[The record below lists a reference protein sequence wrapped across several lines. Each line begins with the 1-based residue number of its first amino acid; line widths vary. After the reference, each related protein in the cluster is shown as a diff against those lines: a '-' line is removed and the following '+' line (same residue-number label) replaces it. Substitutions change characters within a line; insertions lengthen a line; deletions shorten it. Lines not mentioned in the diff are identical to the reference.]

1 MLPEEELYPYSLP
14 VDRETV
20 IRSGA
25 LTTLPVRIHKYDD
38 LADAGAICLTGDW
51 GRIMKDGQDKKSNG
65 SPCVVGNWGSF
76 IWPESIPDRLGLLC
90 YLLDVGCFHDD
101 ACEEMSIAAAHAE
114 HLDLDAAMDVED
126 NRSLSNDSRSAKT
139 KDLVSMAILE
149 CVKVD
154 RVGALRMLEAYRKKW
169 LAIMETY
176 NTEEIDNLDDYFFS
190 RANNGGM
197 GAYYAMLEFSLG
209 IVVTDEEYELM
220 ATPIK
225 HVERCML
232 LTNDYWSWPRERE
245 QAKTQEAGKVFNT
258 IWFLMKQEHCSE
270 SEAKLKVADMVAAE
284 EARWVDAKQRMYQE
298 HPNLRTDL
306 VKFLENLHTA
316 LAGNDYWSSQC
327 YRHNDWAHVPQQPSE
342 NHPKVHELASLGKAV
357 MPAEPQGTGVSRTTE
372 TQVPNATAGSNVEF
386 ATDAASLL
394 SFLDQKP
401 LQHAEGE
408 ISSAA
413 SASASET
420 NTYGRSEM
428 SDAVRSTSV
437 SSASTSDASFPEQP
451 TACNANTTVISAPIE
466 YVQSLPSKGFRT
478 TLISCLNKWLEVP
491 QQEMECIQKV
501 INSLHDSSLIL
512 DDIEDGAKLRRGF
525 PATHVVYGTSQAI
538 NSATFLYVQAVE
550 AIYEL
555 ENKQMMGVLLARL
568 KQLFCGQ
575 SLDLYWT
582 FNRRCPTEAEYLD
595 MINQKTGALLSMVS
609 DLMVAASPSYR
620 ASSPSQQR
628 SAQRAFSDFSRL
640 SGLYYQVRD
649 DYMNIMSADYASK
662 KGYAEDLDEQKFS
675 YMLVYMAQKTP
686 EMMDQ
691 VEGMFKAMKN
701 GDADALET
709 KKFIVSLLH
718 KSGSL
723 DATRQL
729 LLDWQK
735 SIAKEIETLESL
747 FGAPNP
753 TLKLLME
760 SLRIDS

>member
-1 MLPEEELYPYSLP
+1 MLSEEELYPYSVP

-20 IRSGA
+20 VRSGA
-25 LTTLPVRIHKYDD
+25 LTTLPVRIYKHDD

-51 GRIMKDGQDKKSNG
+51 GRIMRDGQDKKSNG

-76 IWPESIPDRLGLLC
+76 IWPESIPDRMGLLC

-101 ACEEMSIAAAHAE
+101 ACEEMTIAAAHAE

-139 KDLVSMAILE
+139 KELVSMAILE

-209 IVVTDEEYELM
+209 IVVTDEEYEMM
-220 ATPIK
+220 AAPIK

-258 IWFLMKQEHCSE
+258 VWFLMKQERCSE
-270 SEAKLKVADMVAAE
+270 AEAKLKVADMVAAE
-284 EARWVDAKQRMYQE
+284 EARWVEAKRKIYQE
-298 HPNLRTDL
+298 HPDLRADL

-327 YRHNDWAHVPQQPSE
+327 YRHNDWTHVPEQPSE
-342 NHPKVHELASLGKAV
+342 NHPKVHELAAMGRAV
-357 MPAEPQGTGVSRTTE
+357 MPAECPGSGLS
-372 TQVPNATAGSNVEF
+372 NAPKSEELGGAAAESDLDFEAN
-386 ATDAASLL
+386 AASLL
-394 SFLDQKP
+394 SFLDKASPRDQ
-401 LQHAEGE
+401 QVEVEVG
-408 ISSAA
+408 S
-413 SASASET
+413 SASASEA
-420 NTYGRSEM
+420 NTQSTAELSATLRSN
-428 SDAVRSTSV
+428 SV
-437 SSASTSDASFPEQP
+437 SSAGSASNSDETKARLSD
-451 TACNANTTVISAPIE
+451 TDIISAPIQ

-478 TLISCLNKWLEVP
+478 TLIDCLNRWLEVP
-491 QQEMECIQKV
+491 QHEMECIKKV
-501 INSLHDSSLIL
+501 INSMHDSSLIL

-550 AIYEL
+550 AIHEL
-555 ENKQMMGVLLARL
+555 ENKEMMDVLLRHL

-582 FNRRCPTEAEYLD
+582 FNRRCPTEDEYLD
-595 MINQKTGALLSMVS
+595 MIGQKTGALLSMVS
-609 DLMVAASPSYR
+609 DLMVAASPRYR
-620 ASSPSQQR
+620 KNSPGQQPL
-628 SAQRAFSDFSRL
+628 ALTAFSRFSRL

-649 DYMNIMSADYASK
+649 DYMNIVSADYAGK

-675 YMLVYMAQKTP
+675 YMLVHMARLAP

-691 VEGMFKAMKN
+691 VEGMFRAMRR
-701 GDADALET
+701 GDADPLES
-709 KKFIVSLLH
+709 KRYIVSLLH
-718 KSGSL
+718 RSGSL
-723 DATRQL
+723 EATRKL
-729 LLDWQK
+729 LLEWQRG
-735 SIAKEIETLESL
+735 INEEIERLEGD

-753 TLKLLME
+753 TLRLLME
-760 SLRIDS
+760 SLRIDV

>member
-1 MLPEEELYPYSLP
+1 
-14 VDRETV
+14 
-20 IRSGA
+20 
-25 LTTLPVRIHKYDD
+25 
-38 LADAGAICLTGDW
+38 
-51 GRIMKDGQDKKSNG
+51 
-65 SPCVVGNWGSF
+65 
-76 IWPESIPDRLGLLC
+76 
-90 YLLDVGCFHDD
+90 
-101 ACEEMSIAAAHAE
+101 MSIAAAHAE

-139 KDLVSMAILE
+139 KELVSMAILE

-209 IVVTDEEYELM
+209 IVVTDEEYNMM

-258 IWFLMKQEHCSE
+258 VWFLMKQEQCSE
-270 SEAKLKVADMVAAE
+270 EEAKLKVADMVATE
-284 EARWVDAKQRMYQE
+284 EAKWVDAKQRIYQE
-298 HPNLRTDL
+298 HPNLRPDL

-327 YRHNDWAHVPQQPSE
+327 YRHNDWTHVPEQPSE
-342 NHPKVHELASLGKAV
+342 NHPKVDELASLGKDA
-357 MPAEPQGTGVSRTTE
+357 MPCE
-372 TQVPNATAGSNVEF
+372 TQESTGSNTIGVQVSSTVAESNLDF

-394 SFLDQKP
+394 SFLDKNPSQ
-401 LQHAEGE
+401 
-408 ISSAA
+408 
-413 SASASET
+413 
-420 NTYGRSEM
+420 
-428 SDAVRSTSV
+428 DAQVEV
-437 SSASTSDASFPEQP
+437 GSSASVSETYTQSSAEISMELRSNSTSSESASNSFLSEQP
-451 TACNANTTVISAPIE
+451 KTRNSDTDVISAPIQ

-478 TLISCLNKWLEVP
+478 TLIDCLNRWLEVP
-491 QQEMECIQKV
+491 PRDMECIKKV

-550 AIYEL
+550 AIHEL
-555 ENKQMMGVLLARL
+555 ENKEMMDVLLRHL

-582 FNRRCPTEAEYLD
+582 FNRRCPTEEEYID

-609 DLMVAASPSYR
+609 ELMIAASPKYR
-620 ASSPSQQR
+620 ANSLSQQR
-628 SAQRAFSDFSRL
+628 LTQKAFSSFSRL

-649 DYMNIMSADYASK
+649 DYMNIVSADYASR

-675 YMLVYMAQKTP
+675 YMLVYMAQQTP

-709 KKFIVSLLH
+709 KKFIVSLLQ

-723 DATRQL
+723 GATRKL
-729 LLDWQK
+729 LMEWQQG
-735 SIAKEIETLESL
+735 ITKEIETLESE

-753 TLKLLME
+753 TLRLLME
-760 SLRIDS
+760 SLRIDT

>member
-1 MLPEEELYPYSLP
+1 MLSEEELYPYSIP

-20 IRSGA
+20 VKSGA
-25 LTTLPVRIHKYDD
+25 LTTLPVRIHKHDD

-65 SPCVVGNWGSF
+65 SPCIVGNWGSF
-76 IWPESIPDRLGLLC
+76 IWPESIPDRMGLLC

-139 KDLVSMAILE
+139 KELVSMAILE

-209 IVVTDEEYELM
+209 IVVTDEEYEMM

-258 IWFLMKQEHCSE
+258 VWFLMKQEQCSE
-270 SEAKLKVADMVAAE
+270 EEAKLKVADMVAAE
-284 EARWVDAKQRMYQE
+284 EAKWVDAKQRIYKE
-298 HPNLRTDL
+298 HPNLRPDL
-306 VKFLENLHTA
+306 MKFLENLHTA

-327 YRHNDWAHVPQQPSE
+327 YRHNNWTHVPEQPSE
-342 NHPKVHELASLGKAV
+342 NHPKVYELASLGKAA
-357 MPAEPQGTGVSRTTE
+357 MPSETQGSGGPNTTGV
-372 TQVPNATAGSNVEF
+372 QVSSTAAESNLDF
-386 ATDAASLL
+386 ATDAASLF
-394 SFLDQKP
+394 SFLDKTQP
-401 LQHAEGE
+401 QDSQLEVG
-408 ISSAA
+408 SSA
-413 SASASET
+413 SISET
-420 NTYGRSEM
+420 NTQNSAEM
-428 SDAVRSTSV
+428 STALRSSSTSSESA
-437 SSASTSDASFPEQP
+437 SSAFLSEQP
-451 TACNANTTVISAPIE
+451 KARSLDTDVISAPIQ

-478 TLISCLNKWLEVP
+478 TLIDCLNRWLEVP
-491 QQEMECIQKV
+491 QQEMECIKKV

-525 PATHVVYGTSQAI
+525 PATHVIYGTSQAI

-550 AIYEL
+550 AIHEL
-555 ENKQMMGVLLARL
+555 ENKEMMDVLLSHL

-582 FNRRCPTEAEYLD
+582 FNRRCPTEEEYLD

-609 DLMVAASPSYR
+609 DLMVVASPSYR
-620 ASSPSQQR
+620 ANSPSQQR
-628 SAQRAFSDFSRL
+628 LTRKAFSNFSRL
-640 SGLYYQVRD
+640 SGLCYQVRD
-649 DYMNIMSADYASK
+649 DYMNIVSADYASK

-675 YMLVYMAQKTP
+675 YMLVYMAQQTP

-723 DATRQL
+723 SATRKL
-729 LLDWQK
+729 LMDWQQG
-735 SIAKEIETLESL
+735 ITKEIEMLESE
-747 FGAPNP
+747 FGTPNP
-753 TLKLLME
+753 TLRLLME
-760 SLRIDS
+760 SLRIDT

>member
-1 MLPEEELYPYSLP
+1 MLSEEELYPYSVP

-20 IRSGA
+20 VRSGA
-25 LTTLPVRIHKYDD
+25 LTTLPVRIYKHDD

-51 GRIMKDGQDKKSNG
+51 GRIMRDGQDKKSNG

-76 IWPESIPDRLGLLC
+76 IWPESIPDRMGLLC

-101 ACEEMSIAAAHAE
+101 ACEEMTIAAAHAE

-139 KDLVSMAILE
+139 KELVSMAILE

-176 NTEEIDNLDDYFFS
+176 NTDEIDNLDDYFFS

-209 IVVTDEEYELM
+209 IVVTDEEYEMM
-220 ATPIK
+220 AAPIK

-258 IWFLMKQEHCSE
+258 VWFLMKQEKCSE
-270 SEAKLKVADMVAAE
+270 AEAKLKVADMVAAE
-284 EARWVDAKQRMYQE
+284 EARWVEAKQKIYQE
-298 HPNLRTDL
+298 HPDLRADL

-327 YRHNDWAHVPQQPSE
+327 YRHNDWAHVPEQPSE
-342 NHPKVHELASLGKAV
+342 NHPKVHELAALGRAV
-357 MPAEPQGTGVSRTTE
+357 MPAECPGSGLSNAPKSEELGGLLRNQTWTSRPTRPRYFLSSIKPLRKTNKSKSKIIRLRLGGQH
-372 TQVPNATAGSNVEF
+372 TKHRRVIRHPAVEF
-386 ATDAASLL
+386 RVFRRISIDFRRDESTCFRHGHHL
-394 SFLDQKP
+394 S
-401 LQHAEGE
+401 
-408 ISSAA
+408 
-413 SASASET
+413 
-420 NTYGRSEM
+420 
-428 SDAVRSTSV
+428 
-437 SSASTSDASFPEQP
+437 
-451 TACNANTTVISAPIE
+451 PIQ

-478 TLISCLNKWLEVP
+478 TLIDCLNRWLEVP
-491 QQEMECIQKV
+491 QQEMECIKKV

-550 AIYEL
+550 AIHEL
-555 ENKQMMGVLLARL
+555 ENKEMMDVLLGHL

-582 FNRRCPTEAEYLD
+582 FNRRCPTEDEYLD
-595 MINQKTGALLSMVS
+595 MIGQKTGALLSMVS
-609 DLMVAASPSYR
+609 DLMVAASPRYR
-620 ASSPSQQR
+620 KNSPGQQPL
-628 SAQRAFSDFSRL
+628 ALTAFSRFSRL

-649 DYMNIMSADYASK
+649 DYMNIVSADYAVK

-675 YMLVYMAQKTP
+675 YMLVHMARRAP

-691 VEGMFKAMKN
+691 VEGMFRAMRR
-701 GDADALET
+701 GDADPLES
-709 KKFIVSLLH
+709 KRYIVRIV
-718 KSGSL
+718 GG
-723 DATRQL
+723 DPRAVAGVAAG
-729 LLDWQK
+729 
-735 SIAKEIETLESL
+735 INEEIERLEGD

-753 TLKLLME
+753 TLRLLME
-760 SLRIDS
+760 SLRIDV